1 MGYYVKSYLVEQS
14 KPALIFLEILYI
26 MDRQAGIN
34 TRSINNVDETISSK
48 GTTAKIRAGE

>member
-1 MGYYVKSYLVEQS
+1 MGYYVKSYPVEQS
-14 KPALIFLEILYI
+14 KPAPIFLETLYI
-26 MDRQAGIN
+26 MSRQAGIK

>member
-14 KPALIFLEILYI
+14 KPALIFLGTLYI
-26 MDRQAGIN
+26 MNRQAGIN